1 MTHLPYSDVDY
12 SKYGM
17 SYRKRTR
24 LGNNIDKQN
33 EIQDHYVNKKCNSMN
48 GNRHK
53 EQAQR
58 YPPSKAPA
66 EYKQSVGKHTQRA
79 SYIQYPRS

>member
-1 MTHLPYSDVDY
+1 MEQP
-12 SKYGM
+12 
-17 SYRKRTR
+17 R
-24 LGNNIDKQN
+24 Q
-33 EIQDHYVNKKCNSMN
+33 KKWNPRPLCKKDCNSMN

-66 EYKQSVGKHTQRA
+66 EYKQSVGKHTQ
-79 SYIQYPRS
+79 SELYVVPQDLITEIFESIELLINQ

>member
-1 MTHLPYSDVDY
+1 MEQPRQ
-12 SKYGM
+12 KNG
-17 SYRKRTR
+17 
-24 LGNNIDKQN
+24 
-33 EIQDHYVNKKCNSMN
+33 IQDPYVNKCNSMN

-66 EYKQSVGKHTQRA
+66 EYKQSVGQHTQSELYTVPQDLVAEIFEILREDH
-79 SYIQYPRS
+79 